1 MAYPGNQY
9 NSNPRQNGYS
19 GGGQTRRSQS
29 AQPNSQTDGVMFSN
43 EQMGKFMRT
52 RFWNRCM
59 GIDIGTY
66 APGAPLDYNTV
77 RNAQV
82 FGHVFTFTALF
93 ELRDICD
100 EVLESL
106 RQTNTFESSATEA
119 GSKKDVIVEISNG
132 TNINQPQG
140 IYLVIYKN
148 VDSGRRTNT
157 FDMYPFGKTRTLRN
171 YDHNTGGFTPDMSSV
186 KEFKK
191 FRMILHEAAKSF
203 TMAQAHAIREADK
216 HDKLSML
223 GMLSAISA
231 GLGIDISAAVSA
243 ARINGQTSHDRVTQG
258 GQGQQPNQFRRQ
270 SSGGQWNRG
279 GAYGQ
284 NQPRGN
290 FNAQSAPKNN
300 YQATQAAMASLSDE
314 PVDINLDAAT
324 LQQVGM
330 DKFT

>member
-1 MAYPGNQY
+1 MPYPSNQY
-9 NSNPRQNGYS
+9 NSNPRQNNY
-19 GGGQTRRSQS
+19 GGGQRKAQS

-66 APGAPLDYNTV
+66 APGTPLDYTTV

-100 EVLESL
+100 EVLESIH
-106 RQTNTFESSATEA
+106 QTNTFESSATEA
-119 GSKKDVIVEISNG
+119 GNKKDVIVEISNG
-132 TNINQPQG
+132 SNINQPQG

-157 FDMYPFGKTRTLRN
+157 FDLYPFGKTRTLRN
-171 YDHNTGGFTPDMSSV
+171 YDHSTGGFTPDVSSV

-203 TMAQAHAIREADK
+203 TMAQAHAIRDADK
-216 HDKLSML
+216 HDKLSIL
-223 GMLSAISA
+223 AKLDAVAA
-231 GLGIDISAAVSA
+231 GLGIDIGAAVSA
-243 ARINGQTSHDRVTQG
+243 ARINGQTSHDRTTQG
-258 GQGQQPNQFRRQ
+258 GGQPNQFRRQ
-270 SSGGQWNRG
+270 SNSGQWNRG
-279 GAYGQ
+279 GAYNQG
-284 NQPRGN
+284 QPRGN
-290 FNAQSAPKNN
+290 FNAQSGPKNG

-330 DKFT
+330 DKFS